1 MLSTIQTQ
9 LFFNITSRV
18 ILVAITHT
26 VVIMSNVISSFLVG
40 IGFEYD
46 RKSAQQIESGIDSIK
61 SKALQLGAVVAGAF
75 GLKELTFGYVSE
87 IDKLGKFGQVY
98 SVAAE
103 DVRSLGYALGESG
116 GSLADAMSQLEK
128 LERFRAVLL
137 TGDASIF
144 ASFGIAK
151 GDANDII
158 NAKDALEAYRL
169 VAAQFERAS
178 PEERINMT
186 DALGFDQ
193 SGLLL
198 LSKGTGE
205 VDRLLE
211 KYRTIAPITKKMTD
225 DAAEFTRQ
233 WTEAKANVGS
243 FADAI
248 SKELLPVI
256 NDITKSVNSWFS
268 TERMEIFK
276 TTGAITRGI
285 LGTATSNDAALIA
298 DKLHQADVAAG
309 LAEGPRRYS
318 YPVPNNSFI
327 PDWVSDPFRTVFPE
341 LFNSDTAPTPN
352 PYMQQ
357 IEEPAPSWLYRQTPA
372 SPLMPEDQPPPM
384 SQRSSSSTQNINV
397 SLNLDGA
404 VIDRR
409 VVRVVDGMAQTAIDD
424 ISSSTRG

>member
-1 MLSTIQTQ
+1 
-9 LFFNITSRV
+9 
-18 ILVAITHT
+18 
-26 VVIMSNVISSFLVG
+26 MSNVISSFLVG
-40 IGFEYD
+40 IGFD
-46 RKSAQQIESGIDSIK
+46 FDKKSAQQIESGIDSIK
-61 SKALQLGAVVAGAF
+61 SKALQLGSVVAGAF
-75 GLKELTFGYVSE
+75 GLSKLTSGYASE

-116 GSLADAMSQLEK
+116 GSLSDAMSQLEK

-178 PEERINMT
+178 PQERINMT

-256 NDITKSVNSWFS
+256 NDITKSVNSWFND
-268 TERMEIFK
+268 ERLSKIE
-276 TTGAITRGI
+276 AIAGLTRAALGG
-285 LGTATSNDAALIA
+285 GTAEQNAQSTGLPSWLFTTDLNETGKALGLPGWLTSPIGDLFPSSG
-298 DKLHQADVAAG
+298 DVN
-309 LAEGPRRYS
+309 S
-318 YPVPNNSFI
+318 VVPSGQFM
-327 PDWVSDPFRTVFPE
+327 
-341 LFNSDTAPTPN
+341 APN

-357 IEEPAPSWLYRQTPA
+357 IEEPAPAWLYRQMPA
-372 SPLMPEDQPPPM
+372 SPLMPEDQPKPSGGRAM
-384 SQRSSSSTQNINV
+384 NTGS
-397 SLNLDGA
+397 A
-404 VIDRR
+404 VINLNATFEMDGTVLDRKII
-409 VVRVVDGMAQTAIDD
+409 RVVDGMAQTAMDD
-424 ISSSTRG
+424 IASSTRG

>member
-1 MLSTIQTQ
+1 
-9 LFFNITSRV
+9 
-18 ILVAITHT
+18 
-26 VVIMSNVISSFLVG
+26 MSNVISSFLVG

-61 SKALQLGAVVAGAF
+61 SKALQLGSVVAGAF
-75 GLKELTFGYVSE
+75 GLSKLTSGYVSE

-178 PEERINMT
+178 PQERINMT

-233 WTEAKANVGS
+233 WAEAQANVQGLADKISGPLLKSINEVTSGINEWFGKNRQGVWADIDRLISEGEDRLKKAGGMSWTDFTFWGNIGNLGS
-243 FADAI
+243 IAQDTNVIQNVGNDAI
-248 SKELLPVI
+248 DWFKGW
-256 NDITKSVNSWFS
+256 DIFNKGTLY
-268 TERMEIFK
+268 E
-276 TTGAITRGI
+276 TT
-285 LGTATSNDAALIA
+285 
-298 DKLHQADVAAG
+298 
-309 LAEGPRRYS
+309 
-318 YPVPNNSFI
+318 
-327 PDWVSDPFRTVFPE
+327 
-341 LFNSDTAPTPN
+341 N

-357 IEEPAPSWLYRQTPA
+357 IEEPAPEWLYRQKPA

-397 SLNLDGA
+397 SLNLDGQ

-409 VVRVVDGMAQTAIDD
+409 VVRVVDGMAQTAMDD

>member
-1 MLSTIQTQ
+1 MLSTLQTQ
-9 LFFNITSRV
+9 LFFNIASRV

-40 IGFEYD
+40 IGFD
-46 RKSAQQIESGIDSIK
+46 FDKKSAQQIESGIDSIK
-61 SKALQLGAVVAGAF
+61 SKALQLGSVVAGAF
-75 GLKELTFGYVSE
+75 GLSKLTSGYVSE

-116 GSLADAMSQLEK
+116 GSLSDAMSQLEK

-178 PEERINMT
+178 PQERINMT

-233 WTEAKANVGS
+233 WAEAQANVQGL
-243 FADAI
+243 ADKI
-248 SKELLPVI
+248 SGPLLKSI
-256 NDITKSVNSWFS
+256 NDVTSGINEWFGKNRQGIWADIDRLISEGEDRLKKAGGMSWTDFTFWGNIGNLGS
-268 TERMEIFK
+268 IAQDTNAIQNVGNDTIDWFKGWDIFNK
-276 TTGAITRGI
+276 GTLYETT
-285 LGTATSNDAALIA
+285 
-298 DKLHQADVAAG
+298 
-309 LAEGPRRYS
+309 
-318 YPVPNNSFI
+318 
-327 PDWVSDPFRTVFPE
+327 
-341 LFNSDTAPTPN
+341 N

-357 IEEPAPSWLYRQTPA
+357 IEEPAPEWLYRQKPE
-372 SPLMPEDQPPPM
+372 SPLMPEDQPLPM

-409 VVRVVDGMAQTAIDD
+409 VVRVVDGMAQTAMDD

>member
-1 MLSTIQTQ
+1 
-9 LFFNITSRV
+9 
-18 ILVAITHT
+18 
-26 VVIMSNVISSFLVG
+26 MSNVISSFLVG
-40 IGFEYD
+40 IGFSYD
-46 RKSAQQIESGIDSIK
+46 KKSAQQIESGIDSIK
-61 SKALQLGAVVAGAF
+61 SKALQLGSVVAGAF
-75 GLKELTFGYVSE
+75 GLSKLTSGYVSE

-178 PEERINMT
+178 PQERINMT

-233 WTEAKANVGS
+233 WAEAQANVQGLADKISGPLLKSINEVTSGINEWFGKNRQGVWADIDRLISEGEDRLKKAGGMSWTDFTFWGNIGNLGS
-243 FADAI
+243 IAQDTNVIQNVGNDAI
-248 SKELLPVI
+248 DWFKGW
-256 NDITKSVNSWFS
+256 DIFNKGTLY
-268 TERMEIFK
+268 E
-276 TTGAITRGI
+276 TT
-285 LGTATSNDAALIA
+285 
-298 DKLHQADVAAG
+298 
-309 LAEGPRRYS
+309 
-318 YPVPNNSFI
+318 
-327 PDWVSDPFRTVFPE
+327 
-341 LFNSDTAPTPN
+341 N

-357 IEEPAPSWLYRQTPA
+357 IEEPAPEWLYRQKPA
-372 SPLMPEDQPPPM
+372 SPLMPEDQPQPM

-409 VVRVVDGMAQTAIDD
+409 VVRVVDGMAQTAMDD

>member
-1 MLSTIQTQ
+1 
-9 LFFNITSRV
+9 
-18 ILVAITHT
+18 
-26 VVIMSNVISSFLVG
+26 MSNVISSFLVG

-61 SKALQLGAVVAGAF
+61 SKALQLGSVVAGAF
-75 GLKELTFGYVSE
+75 GLSKLTSGYVSE

-116 GSLADAMSQLEK
+116 GSLSDAMSQLEK

-144 ASFGIAK
+144 ASFGIAQ

-158 NAKDALEAYRL
+158 GAKDAMEAYRL

-178 PEERINMT
+178 PKERINMS

-205 VDRLLE
+205 IDRLLA
-211 KYRTIAPITKKMTD
+211 KYRTIAPITRQMTD
-225 DAAEFTRQ
+225 DAAEFTKQ
-233 WTEAKANVGS
+233 WTEAGANVTGL
-243 FADAI
+243 ANII
-248 SKELLPVI
+248 SKDLIPVI
-256 NDITKSVNSWFS
+256 NDITGKVNSWFS
-268 TERMEIFK
+268 SERMEIFK
-276 TTGAITRGI
+276 TTGALTRGV
-285 LGTATSNDAALIA
+285 LGTGTSNDAALIA
-298 DKLHQADVAAG
+298 DLLHQADVAAG

-318 YPVPNNSFI
+318 YPVPNNSI
-327 PDWVSDPFRTVFPE
+327 VPDWMIDPVRNVFPE
-341 LFNSDTAPTPN
+341 LFNSEAPDPSTN

-357 IEEPAPSWLYRQTPA
+357 IEEPAPAWLYRQTPA

>member
-1 MLSTIQTQ
+1 
-9 LFFNITSRV
+9 
-18 ILVAITHT
+18 
-26 VVIMSNVISSFLVG
+26 MSNVISSFLVG
-40 IGFEYD
+40 IGFD
-46 RKSAQQIESGIDSIK
+46 FDKKSAQQIESGIDSIK
-61 SKALQLGAVVAGAF
+61 SKALQLGSVVAGAF
-75 GLKELTFGYVSE
+75 GLSKLTSGYVSE

-178 PEERINMT
+178 PQERINMT

-233 WTEAKANVGS
+233 WIEAQANVQG
-243 FADAI
+243 
-248 SKELLPVI
+248 L
-256 NDITKSVNSWFS
+256 
-268 TERMEIFK
+268 
-276 TTGAITRGI
+276 
-285 LGTATSNDAALIA
+285 A
-298 DKLHQADVAAG
+298 DKISGPLLKSINEVTSGINEWFGKNRQGVWADIDRLISEGEDRLKKAG
-309 LAEGPRRYS
+309 GMSWTDFTFWGNIGNLGS
-318 YPVPNNSFI
+318 IVQDTNVMQNVGNDTI
-327 PDWVSDPFRTVFPE
+327 DWFKGWDI
-341 LFNSDTAPTPN
+341 FNKGTLYETTN

-357 IEEPAPSWLYRQTPA
+357 IEEPAPAWLYRQTPA
-372 SPLMPEDQPPPM
+372 SPLTPEDQPKPSGGRAM
-384 SQRSSSSTQNINV
+384 NTGS
-397 SLNLDGA
+397 A
-404 VIDRR
+404 VINLNATFEMDGTVLDRKII
-409 VVRVVDGMAQTAIDD
+409 RVVDGMAQTAMDD